1 MTKSEFQM
9 KRSGS
14 NLSVR
19 VSEIRTSFVICQD
32 CFCSPDLSGSRV
44 GTGKNSCF
52 MMTRQDE
59 GVSPAATVWAFTLIE
74 LAAVAAVLAALAML
88 VLPALAKGNPGSRE
102 AICLNNHRQ

>member
-19 VSEIRTSFVICQD
+19 VSEIWTSFVICQD

-44 GTGKNSCF
+44 GTGKNCCF
-52 MMTRQDE
+52 MNTGHDE
-59 GVSPAATVWAFTLIE
+59 SHFAVFGSRGFTLIE

-88 VLPALAKGNPGSRE
+88 VLPALAKGNSGS
-102 AICLNNHRQ
+102 